1 MIQRKQSLFLLIAF
15 VAYVVSLFLPIASLS
30 PDGMGVDG
38 FVYNLGLVDGEGHLQ
53 LLSTFIPLFL
63 LEAVSAIITLVTIF
77 MYKNRTTQINLC
89 SVAMLFT
96 LLWYVDYALLFFH
109 VIPVGDADGTLEVKF
124 SACLPFVALILV
136 AMAKR
141 GVRDDEKLLK
151 AADRI
156 R

>member
-109 VIPVGDADGTLEVKF
+109 IIPVGDAGGTLEVKF